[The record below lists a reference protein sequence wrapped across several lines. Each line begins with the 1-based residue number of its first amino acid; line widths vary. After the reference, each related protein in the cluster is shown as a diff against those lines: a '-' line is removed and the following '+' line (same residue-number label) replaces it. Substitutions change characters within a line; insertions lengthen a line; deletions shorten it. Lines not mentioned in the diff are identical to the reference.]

1 MQHCSLWIPVCCCVG
16 KCAQRWGRFLLVRAN
31 MKACVPDTLCYGI
44 AAVFFF
50 PFFALRLYNLA
61 INLPEN
67 TLLFF

>member
-1 MQHCSLWIPVCCCVG
+1 
-16 KCAQRWGRFLLVRAN
+16 

-50 PFFALRLYNLA
+50 ALRLYNLA

-67 TLLFF
+67 TLLSF

>member
-1 MQHCSLWIPVCCCVG
+1 ME
-16 KCAQRWGRFLLVRAN
+16 
-31 MKACVPDTLCYGI
+31 ACVPDTLCYGI

>member
-1 MQHCSLWIPVCCCVG
+1 
-16 KCAQRWGRFLLVRAN
+16 

-50 PFFALRLYNLA
+50 SLFFALRLYNLA

-67 TLLFF
+67 TLLSF